1 MGSDISDLE
10 EFCECGL
17 IWNFKHFDIFINGF
31 IVALLIVRHIPSYVF
46 TYGDRE

>member
-1 MGSDISDLE
+1 MWSDISDLE

-31 IVALLIVRHIPSYVF
+31 IVALLIVHIPSYVF
-46 TYGDRE
+46 TYDDGE